1 VFIKLVPVIL
11 ALRKDRILWIAHE
24 GKGIDEKRFRRN
36 AQRIL
41 NTCIS
46 LGPVFIKFGQWLSSR
61 ADILPQPYLEELS
74 KLQDSV
80 PAASFDKVRPII
92 EKDIGKI
99 EEKFDDL
106 DNIMVKYAKV
116 QDEFQILGGY
126 DVEARAREVLSGLG
140 FSEERMSGEV
150 GVLSGG
156 WKMRVAL
163 AGILIQLPDLL
174 LLDEPTNHLDIESI
188 LWLEGFIRDYKGTV
202 VMTCHDH
209 EFMNRVVDKIVEI
222 DQGKLRVF
230 PGDYDFY
237 LAQRELEDSQR
248 QAAFVRQQ
256 AHVERELKWIDSFRA
271 KAHSS
276 SQAQSR
282 LKRLDKLDIIEPPRS
297 RRQKL
302 VFNIDIY
309 NTKLA

>member
-1 VFIKLVPVIL
+1 MVLVRTIHVFIKLVPVIL

-106 DNIMVKYAKV
+106 DQNS
-116 QDEFQILGGY
+116 
-126 DVEARAREVLSGLG
+126 LSGASLG
-140 FSEERMSGEV
+140 QVYRATKNGQQVIVKIKRPGIEKQVEKDLKVLMKIIPFAMKFVDPNLRFSIIPIMKQFVDSIHEEMDYTKELDNLKKIKKNMKPYNNVVIPEV
-150 GVLSGG
+150 HDDYSTKNILTMEYIPGI
-156 WKMRVAL
+156 KITNIEAL
-163 AGILIQLPDLL
+163 DKKGIDRQQLVIDVHKVFFTMLLRHSRFHADPHPGNISVKDDGSLIL
-174 LLDEPTNHLDIESI
+174 
-188 LWLEGFIRDYKGTV
+188 
-202 VMTCHDH
+202 
-209 EFMNRVVDKIVEI
+209 
-222 DQGKLRVF
+222 
-230 PGDYDFY
+230 YDF
-237 LAQRELEDSQR
+237 
-248 QAAFVRQQ
+248 
-256 AHVERELKWIDSFRA
+256 
-271 KAHSS
+271 
-276 SQAQSR
+276 
-282 LKRLDKLDIIEPPRS
+282 
-297 RRQKL
+297 
-302 VFNIDIY
+302 
-309 NTKLA
+309 